1 MVDLHE
7 WLNDVLHVDCLPALS
22 RAGRDYREWQRPVV
36 RDEATMRAAIETR
49 YFQEWVA
56 HLYLVGDVDDSDEDA
71 DDDTE
76 PTTMGENEDEDG
88 LTSVGEDEDEANS

>member
-1 MVDLHE
+1 MDLHE

-56 HLYLVGDVDDSDEDA
+56 HL
-71 DDDTE
+71 
-76 PTTMGENEDEDG
+76 
-88 LTSVGEDEDEANS
+88 